1 MGYNFCWSAMLRIS
15 VIIIAVNRRK
25 YLLQAIKSAVNQT
38 LDRSHYEII
47 VAKNFNDEEI
57 DDFIEKNNVKSIF
70 YDRVNP
76 KSGYIDQ
83 GAFYSLAIEQASGDV
98 LCFLDDDDYFVQEK
112 LEKVYRV
119 FDRNEK
125 VVYYHNRQI
134 FIDDSG
140 NRIKKRRK
148 GPDYNS
154 SSISVRKEIIDPAK
168 LIKVEFSADTFLY
181 LSALE
186 YGGKILL
193 GKDLLTVVR
202 VHSSQSNPDS
212 EMKFYQWYMLLYQQY
227 EGYMQMFHSREAVSH
242 TKCLIFVWS
251 VTLFSINKKIKPKY
265 FWTFLWHHSSGR
277 AIPIFEY
284 IVTLVLGDY
293 ARKMIHKHRFS

>member
-1 MGYNFCWSAMLRIS
+1 VPRIS
-15 VIIIAVNRRK
+15 VIIIAFNRRK

-134 FIDDSG
+134 FIDDNG

-202 VHSSQSNPDS
+202 IHLSRSNPKSQESFLSWVYMIREQYYRFLEMFDS
-212 EMKFYQWYMLLYQQY
+212 E
-227 EGYMQMFHSREAVSH
+227 EAKRHVKS
-242 TKCLIFVWS
+242 LIF
-251 VTLFSINKKIKPKY
+251 TFSIILFPENTNQKPKY
-265 FWTFLWHHSSGR
+265 YWEFLLSKKSDKIGLTLKFILVYLFGKR
-277 AIPIFEY
+277 AKN
-284 IVTLVLGDY
+284 IV
-293 ARKMIHKHRFS
+293 ARRYLND